1 MDPFTSYFGLP
12 KVSLRGSS
20 VNSAKEIVITAVST
34 SQSSVCRKCATV
46 CKKMHDY
53 RTVKIREPDHIRK
66 KVWLHL
72 RKKRYWCDKC
82 KSAHSEY
89 IPGISHRGR
98 TSERFRRWVFEEALR
113 SSSLALAARTCRVS
127 MWFVF
132 HYFHLMLQTKLR
144 EYRNPWPKLIGIDE
158 HSFKRNKATGEVEFV
173 TVFVD
178 HVNKRMRAI
187 VLGRDKITLLQAIK
201 DIDGA
206 TKVQAV
212 SIDLSGAYR
221 EFVKEAFPNAAIVAD
236 KFHVMRLFGKL
247 ITRERI
253 DVFGDKRK
261 TELALLL
268 KRSQKNMTAAASARL
283 RELLEPHPKLREA
296 YAFKVAMYW
305 IYRKATKALARKSY
319 IKLLDEMAVSKNP
332 NVAPLRAT
340 LLSWI
345 NEILNYFDHKITNA
359 RVEGFNNKCK
369 QVKRKGYGYRKVEN
383 YARRCLGES
392 LLNRRA

>member
-1 MDPFTSYFGLP
+1 MSSY
-12 KVSLRGSS
+12 
-20 VNSAKEIVITAVST
+20 
-34 SQSSVCRKCATV
+34 
-46 CKKMHDY
+46 
-53 RTVKIREPDHIRK
+53 
-66 KVWLHL
+66 
-72 RKKRYWCDKC
+72 
-82 KSAHSEY
+82 
-89 IPGISHRGR
+89 
-98 TSERFRRWVFEEALR
+98 
-113 SSSLALAARTCRVS
+113 
-127 MWFVF
+127 
-132 HYFHLMLQTKLR
+132 
-144 EYRNPWPKLIGIDE
+144 
-158 HSFKRNKATGEVEFV
+158 
-173 TVFVD
+173 
-178 HVNKRMRAI
+178 
-187 VLGRDKITLLQAIK
+187 
-201 DIDGA
+201 
-206 TKVQAV
+206 
-212 SIDLSGAYR
+212 GAYR

-253 DVFGDKRK
+253 DAFGDKRK

-268 KRSQKNMTAAASARL
+268 KRSQKNMTSAASARL

-305 IYRKATKALARKSY
+305 TYRKATKALARKSY
-319 IKLLDEMAVSKNP
+319 ISLLDEMARSKNP